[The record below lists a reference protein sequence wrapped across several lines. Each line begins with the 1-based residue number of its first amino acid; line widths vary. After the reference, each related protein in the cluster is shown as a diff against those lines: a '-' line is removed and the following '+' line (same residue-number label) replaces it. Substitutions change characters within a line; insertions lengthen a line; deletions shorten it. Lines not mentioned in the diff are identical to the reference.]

1 MKLCSKIEKKEYLF
15 CSSNNNAYEKNKI
28 TILSSPCCR
37 QHRGPCIDN
46 VLTCRGHRHIS
57 TNNDATTCTH
67 ASVLQDNPPVIRPT
81 HVLRLMRRLI

>member
-1 MKLCSKIEKKEYLF
+1 MKLCSKTEKKG
-15 CSSNNNAYEKNKI
+15 I
-28 TILSSPCCR
+28 
-37 QHRGPCIDN
+37 IDN
-46 VLTCRGHRHIS
+46 ALTCRVHRHIS